1 MITRREFFKLGGLS
15 LVVVAT
21 PKGFDV
27 VKASE
32 LKRHSPRLWI
42 NLSEDNY
49 LTVFVNKSEMGQGVY
64 TGIAQLVAD
73 ELDFPWERV
82 RARPAPAGKAYVDPY
97 MGSQLTGGSTSIRHM
112 FGIMRSAGA
121 AMRDML
127 LQTASQLWRVPKNR
141 LKAELGYVI
150 DTKSGRRVPYG
161 KLSSS
166 AMKLPVPLYPKL
178 KEPEEFRYI
187 GKSLPR
193 IDLEDKVNG
202 SARFGLDHFF
212 EGQIYAVIERP
223 PFGGR
228 VVSYDSSKT
237 RKVKGVTHVFR
248 VGKGVA
254 VCGESPTAVLE
265 GRKKL
270 RVKYSRSSVG
280 STEDLKEHYLGLLK
294 RRGFVAR
301 KDGDPK
307 EAYEKS
313 GKKIELT
320 YLLPYLYHACMEPM
334 SCTVKLDR
342 EGCTIY
348 VPTQS
353 QTSVLR
359 HARRITGLPESR
371 IRVITTYLGGGFGRK
386 SNSEFVAEALKI
398 AKKAERP
405 VKLFYTRE
413 DDVQS
418 GWFRPMCSALLR
430 GSVDESGMPD
440 SLYFKIAVPAVFEWA
455 VGKERRGVDRAAV
468 SGVANT
474 FYEIPNLRVEFVK
487 SKVKVPVWFWRSVG
501 HTHNAYIMETFI
513 DQLAHLGGRDPVELR
528 LELLGMHMRAQGV
541 IEKVAEA
548 SGWHRGPKEGQALGL
563 AYHYSFGTHVAQ
575 VAEVSL
581 VGGKVNVHRV
591 VCAVDLGPLVVN
603 PDLVVQQMESGIIM
617 GLSAFLYEGVRFKDG
632 FAVNNNYDTYPILKM
647 EETPEIEVHIVR
659 SEGEMGGIGE
669 PGLPPIAPAVANALF
684 RITGKPVTELPYYGL

>member
-15 LVVVAT
+15 LVIT
-21 PKGFDV
+21 FTSSGFKL

-32 LKRHSPRLWI
+32 LKRHTPRLWI

-82 RARPAPAGKAYVDPY
+82 RVKPAPAGKPYMDPY

-112 FGIMRSAGA
+112 MDIMRSAGA
-121 AMRDML
+121 AMREML
-127 LQTASQLWRVPKNR
+127 LESASRLWKVPKNR

-150 DTKSGRRVPYG
+150 DGKTGKRTPYG
-161 KLSSS
+161 KLADL

-178 KEPEEFRYI
+178 KSPEEFRYI
-187 GKSLPR
+187 GRSVPR

-202 SARFGLDHFF
+202 EAKFGLDHFY
-212 EGQIYAVIERP
+212 EGQLYAVIERP

-228 VVSYDSSKT
+228 VLSYDASETK
-237 RKVKGVTHVFR
+237 KVRGVTHVFR

-254 VCGESPTAVLE
+254 VCGESPETVLE

-270 RVKYSRSSVG
+270 RVKWSKERVG
-280 STEDLKEHYLGLLK
+280 DTEDIKEHFRTLLK
-294 RRGFVAR
+294 KRGLVAR
-301 KDGDPK
+301 DDGDFK
-307 EAYEKS
+307 DAYESSEKR
-313 GKKIELT
+313 IELT
-320 YLLPYLYHACMEPM
+320 YTLPYLYHACMEPM
-334 SCTVKLDR
+334 ACTVKIDR
-342 EGCTIY
+342 RECVIH

-371 IRVITTYLGGGFGRK
+371 IKVITTYLGGGFGRK
-386 SNSEFVAEALKI
+386 SNSEFLAEALEI
-398 AKKAERP
+398 AKKTGRP

-418 GWFRPMCSALLR
+418 GWFRPMCMARLK
-430 GSVDESGMPD
+430 GSVDKSGMPN

-455 VGKERRGVDRAAV
+455 IGKERRGVDSAAV

-474 FYEIPNLRVEFVK
+474 FYEFPNIRVEFVK
-487 SKVKVPVWFWRSVG
+487 SKIKIPVWFWRSVG
-501 HTHNAYIMETFI
+501 HTHNAYIMETFV

-528 LELLGMHMRAQGV
+528 LELLGLHMRAQRV
-541 IEKVAEA
+541 IEKVAEV
-548 SGWHRGPKEGQALGL
+548 SKWHEGPKEGQALGI

-581 VGGKVNVHRV
+581 VDGRVKVHRV
-591 VCAVDLGPLVVN
+591 FCAVDLGPMVVN

-617 GLSAFLYEGVRFKDG
+617 GLSAFLYEGVKFKDG
-632 FAVNNNYDTYPILKM
+632 FAVNRNFDTYPILKM

-684 RITGKPVTELPYYGL
+684 RITGKPITELPYYRV

>member
-1 MITRREFFKLGGLS
+1 MTRRDFFRLGGLS
-15 LVVVAT
+15 LLIVAT
-21 PKGFDV
+21 PKGFEIVRAGD
-27 VKASE
+27 

-42 NLSEDNY
+42 NLSEENY
-49 LTVFVNKSEMGQGVY
+49 LTVLVNKSEMGQGVY
-64 TGIAQLVAD
+64 TGIAQLVVE

-82 RARPAPAGKAYVDPY
+82 RVMPAPAGKAYIDPY
-97 MGSQLTGGSTSIRHM
+97 MGLQLTGGSTSIRHM
-112 FGIMRSAGA
+112 FEIMRSAGA
-121 AMRDML
+121 AMREML
-127 LQTASQLWRVPKNR
+127 IEATSRLWKVPKSR
-141 LKAELGYVI
+141 LKAELGYVV
-150 DTKSGRRVPYG
+150 DTKTGRKVPYG
-161 KLSSS
+161 KVAGL
-166 AMKLPVPLYPKL
+166 AMKLPVPLYPRL
-178 KEPEEFRYI
+178 KSPEEFRYI
-187 GKSLPR
+187 GRSLPR
-193 IDLEDKVNG
+193 IDLDEKVNG
-202 SARFGLDHFF
+202 EARFGLDHFF
-212 EGQIYAVIERP
+212 ENQLYAVIERP

-228 VVSYDSSKT
+228 IVSYDPSET

-254 VCGESPTAVLE
+254 VCGESPEAVLE
-265 GRKKL
+265 GRRRLKV
-270 RVKYSRSSVG
+270 RYSKTSVG
-280 STEDLKEHYLGLLK
+280 STEDLKKHYLQLLK
-294 RRGFVAR
+294 KRGLIARR
-301 KDGDPK
+301 DGDPG

-313 GKKIELT
+313 ERKIELT

-334 SCTVKLDR
+334 ACTVKIDK

-348 VPTQS
+348 APTQS

-386 SNSEFVAEALKI
+386 SNSEFVAEALRI
-398 AKKAERP
+398 AKKTGRP

-418 GWFRPMCSALLR
+418 GWFRPMCAVKLR
-430 GSVDESGMPD
+430 GSVDGSGMPN

-455 VGKERRGVDRAAV
+455 IGKERRGVDSAAV

-474 FYEIPNLRVEFVK
+474 FYEIPNIHVEFVK
-487 SKVKVPVWFWRSVG
+487 SKVRIPVWFWRSVG
-501 HTHNAYIMETFI
+501 HTHNAYIMETFM
-513 DQLAHLGGRDPVELR
+513 DQLAHLGGKDPVDLR

-548 SGWHRGPKEGQALGL
+548 SGWHRGPREGQALGI
-563 AYHYSFGTHVAQ
+563 AYHHSFGTHVAQ

-581 VGGKVNVHRV
+581 IDGRVKVHRV

-617 GLSAFLYEGVRFKDG
+617 GLSAFLYEGVRFRNG
-632 FAVNNNYDTYPILKM
+632 FAVNNNFDTYPILRM
-647 EETPEIEVHIVR
+647 GEVPEIEVHIVR

-684 RITGKPVTELPYYGL
+684 RITGKPITELPYYGL